1 MSAVTTD
8 RPLASGP
15 ENEIELGQLV
25 SARLAAESVRLKEEF
40 GGPNPDRIRFCV
52 LDDLLPEAIFLSAFG
67 QLPRLS
73 DMVRRADMRERKFV
87 SANLDKLEGPI
98 VDIVLALA
106 DPRIAKIVAG
116 IIGKKR
122 LEVDPSLYNGG
133 ITVMLPG
140 DFMCP
145 HLDNSHDQARKRRRD
160 VVLLYYFSP
169 FWLPEYQ
176 GSLELWRLD
185 GKTSQSSIEYKP
197 NRLVILE
204 TTDHSLHSI
213 QSILGPM
220 PRASVTSYFYGPE
233 SERSPVRLT
242 RFTSWPGDP
251 LRGML
256 FDAQFHL
263 RSIAARFIRRS
274 VGNRHVYRPEATPSA
289 RTVEASTGSPHR
301 RP

>member
-1 MSAVTTD
+1 
-8 RPLASGP
+8 
-15 ENEIELGQLV
+15 
-25 SARLAAESVRLKEEF
+25 
-40 GGPNPDRIRFCV
+40 
-52 LDDLLPEAIFLSAFG
+52 
-67 QLPRLS
+67 
-73 DMVRRADMRERKFV
+73 
-87 SANLDKLEGPI
+87 
-98 VDIVLALA
+98 
-106 DPRIAKIVAG
+106 
-116 IIGKKR
+116 
-122 LEVDPSLYNGG
+122 
-133 ITVMLPG
+133 MLPG

-204 TTDHSLHSI
+204 TTDHSWHSI

-289 RTVEASTGSPHR
+289 RTVDASTGSPHR